1 MRAVRRRPA
10 ALEVTR
16 GQDEQTE
23 AGRHDGR
30 DRQDPVV
37 DSVPDLSQGVQSGII
52 ERRVP
57 TDREDRKLEGQDEQE
72 PEGEPNR
79 WNRNG
84 EERDGSRSGVR
95 DSLAPP
101 AGEPPEEGPRKCRQK
116 ESDCGESN
124 RRRERRLE
132 QVPNIGTR
140 TEGSRDAPVP
150 REDVSEEDQVAVEQR
165 TVKSPLTDHLESGV
179 GTGSDPVAA
188 SGGEETRG
196 FSGKHLEENEIQ
208 GNDEEDRDRG
218 RHRPANEVP
227 AERGDQAESPPA
239 ECLMGRT
246 NRGNCDA
253 SSE

>member
-1 MRAVRRRPA
+1 MI
-10 ALEVTR
+10 
-16 GQDEQTE
+16 
-23 AGRHDGR
+23 
-30 DRQDPVV
+30 
-37 DSVPDLSQGVQSGII
+37 DSVPRLSQGVQRGIVK
-52 ERRVP
+52 RCVP

-72 PEGEPNR
+72 PEGEPDGR
-79 WNRNG
+79 DRNA
-84 EERDGSRSGVR
+84 EERDGSRSGVG
-95 DSLAPP
+95 DSLPPP
-101 AGEPPEEGPRKCRQK
+101 AGEPPKEGPRKGRQN
-116 ESDCGESN
+116 ESDTGESD
-124 RRRERRLE
+124 RRRERRLD
-132 QVPNIGTR
+132 QVPNTGTR
-140 TEGSRDAPVP
+140 TDGSRNAPVP
-150 REDVSEEDQVAVEQR
+150 REDVSEEDHIAVQQGAF
-165 TVKSPLTDHLESGV
+165 KGPLTDHLGSGV
-179 GTGSDPVAA
+179 GTGTGPKAA